1 MIIIITIIII
11 IIIVFVIVIVIIVI
25 IVQLTNYLSFHSV
38 ITIGERLVKMGDHP
52 EYVIGIACLP
62 FLSCCCAALYFSA
75 PGSFGHLAHSL
86 GSTVIEPANQSV
98 QPDGLPV
105 NPLPSWL
112 VPLFSILT
120 HSPLQFTS
128 LALPFTFT
136 FIFAFALRRG
146 LFLEDNLSRSRS

>member
-1 MIIIITIIII
+1 MIIVIIIII

-98 QPDGLPV
+98 
-105 NPLPSWL
+105 
-112 VPLFSILT
+112 
-120 HSPLQFTS
+120 
-128 LALPFTFT
+128 
-136 FIFAFALRRG
+136 
-146 LFLEDNLSRSRS
+146 